1 MISFGYCTQIGID
14 SFTGFAT
21 QPTKSRLNFLYLL
34 RAGQGGYVVNSAA
47 LYYMRRRAL
56 AGPLIER
63 PACAPTT
70 RLVDHADWQAHLRHL
85 GIEELAVP
93 QHPAGIATDGAIWG
107 AISAHGML
115 DGTAIVSDGAG
126 QFAVG
131 RHALCWVHADRLVH
145 KLETFTA
152 THRAAQARM
161 RACAR

>member
-93 QHPAGIATDGAIWG
+93 QHPAGIATDGAICG
-107 AISAHGML
+107 AISAHGMHPAQRMPT
-115 DGTAIVSDGAG
+115 GWSISSRPSPPPTAPP
-126 QFAVG
+126 
-131 RHALCWVHADRLVH
+131 
-145 KLETFTA
+145 K
-152 THRAAQARM
+152 